1 MQLIG
6 HIKQVQVQP
15 SSLKIGYGPAKY
27 YDPSPLQRVKSLHI
41 TTSGALG
48 LAEDG
53 SQILDVHHADHPNTR
68 QNDGLNSISI
78 GFTSHYQAMRARFGA
93 HLTDGIAGEN
103 ILIESATP
111 SPYTLNDL
119 GQRLAI
125 QSVQNGDYYYL
136 TQLMVAAPCVPFS
149 TFAANQYG
157 LMPLSNQQ
165 IKEALQFLLDGMRGF
180 YATLNDTQTA
190 CSIQAGDAVYRIL

>member
-15 SSLKIGYGPAKY
+15 SPLKIGHGPAKY
-27 YDPSPLQRVKSLHI
+27 YDPAPLRRVNSLHI
-41 TTSGALG
+41 TKKGVLG
-48 LAEDG
+48 LAEDD
-53 SQILDVHHADHPNTR
+53 SQLLDIHHADHPNTR
-68 QNDGLNSISI
+68 QNNGLNSISL
-78 GFTSHYQAMRARFGA
+78 GFTSHYQAMRDKFGA

-103 ILIESATP
+103 ILIESAT
-111 SPYTLNDL
+111 SYALNDL

-125 QSVQNGDYYYL
+125 QSAQSGDYYYL

-149 TFAANQYG
+149 TFAADQYG

-180 YATLNDTQTA
+180 YATLDETQVA
-190 CSIQAGDAVYRIL
+190 CTIQAGDAVYRIL